1 MRLKKRFV
9 DFIKS
14 AKDKDTDKE
23 KSQEKVLILF
33 ILILSA
39 VLVSAIIFKQYN
51 P

>member
-1 MRLKKRFV
+1 MGLIKQIV

-14 AKDKDTDKE
+14 AKNKDTDKE
-23 KSQEKVLILF
+23 KSQEMGLILF

-39 VLVSAIIFKQYN
+39 VLVSAIVFKQYN